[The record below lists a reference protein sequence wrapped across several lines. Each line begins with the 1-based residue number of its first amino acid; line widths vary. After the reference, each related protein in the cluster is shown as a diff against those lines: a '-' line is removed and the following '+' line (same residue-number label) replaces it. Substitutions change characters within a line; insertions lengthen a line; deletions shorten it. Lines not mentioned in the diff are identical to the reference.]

1 MIALKQ
7 VFFDAFKL
15 NEHGIHI
22 LCVGYSAK
30 SCSGS
35 HSSLHP
41 YHRPSLIFRPSRHP
55 SSEGPNIF
63 YQKYP
68 QSSQQKKKKKK
79 RKILSKSLFNC
90 TGSLGEGDSHLSRS
104 PLRMIDLFFH

>member
-79 RKILSKSLFNC
+79 GKSSRKVYSTVQDRWVKGIVISLALHC
-90 TGSLGEGDSHLSRS
+90 G
-104 PLRMIDLFFH
+104 